1 MNRQDF
7 IANEIHS
14 ELDRLFST
22 FDTKFLATA
31 MMIRASAAL
40 RACHSA
46 GVWTVADVRA
56 VVEGATEN
64 VYTPLPPDQV
74 PRIASSGSAGNTLQ

>member
-1 MNRQDF
+1 MNRTDF

-46 GVWTVADVRA
+46 GVWKVEDVKA
-56 VVEGATEN
+56 VVEGALEH
-64 VYTPLPPDQV
+64 VYEPLPKDQV
-74 PRIASSGSAGNTLQ
+74 PRVATPGGSTLQ